1 MGLAT
6 TSAFCFACAISA
18 VVGKYLTARYPYTFD
33 FEKWGAEAESDE
45 VVIDEKG
52 PA

>member
-18 VVGKYLTARYPYTFD
+18 IAAKYLIAKYPYSFD
-33 FEKWGAEAESDE
+33 FEKWGAEAESGE
-45 VVIDEKG
+45 VMVNEK
-52 PA
+52 ASS